1 MKSRVAV
8 SFRVPHADQLAL
20 EDAIRQTLEPL
31 EGPWTVSV
39 EADEVTAMLGWSLR
53 LCEPGRLA
61 TTRVRP
67 EHQTPAH
74 VAAIVGALACGPGG
88 AWRPRPQV

>member
-8 SFRVPHADQLAL
+8 SFRVPHADQAAL
-20 EDAIRQTLEPL
+20 EQAIRQTLEPL

-39 EADEVTAMLGWSLR
+39 EADEVTGTLGWSLR

-61 TTRVRP
+61 TTRVRA
-67 EHQTPAH
+67 EQQTPAH
-74 VAAIVGALACGPGG
+74 MAAIVDALARGPGG
-88 AWRPRPQV
+88 AWRPQFRD